1 LKNLPK
7 NTKLLQMINRIINI
21 SEKSKLHNFDDKR
34 LHLFLD
40 NLQKNVSKIDSK
52 IHNTYF

>member
-1 LKNLPK
+1 
-7 NTKLLQMINRIINI
+7 MINRIINI
-21 SEKSKLHNFDDKR
+21 SERSKLYNFDDRR

-52 IHNTYF
+52 IHTTYF